1 MNDTPMRR
9 RHFLFGSTI
18 VPAAFLA
25 CSTKKEAKFE
35 YGEPKQRY
43 ALKGVVLRLK
53 PADRVAVVQHEKIE
67 GWMEAMTMEFPV
79 PDAAEYAKL
88 KEGAKIRST
97 VCVNDLYYWLTSITL
112 E

>member
-1 MNDTPMRR
+1 MRR
-9 RHFLFGSTI
+9 RHLLFACGI
-18 VPAAFLA
+18 LPAAFIA
-25 CSTKKEAKFE
+25 CSRNQQSKFD

-43 ALKGVVLRLK
+43 ILKGVVLRLK
-53 PADRVAVVQHEKIE
+53 PADRVAVIRHQEIV
-67 GWMEAMTMEFPV
+67 GWMNAMTMECPV

-97 VCVNDLYYWLTSITL
+97 VCVNDMYYWLTSIVL

>member
-1 MNDTPMRR
+1 MRR
-9 RHFLFGSTI
+9 RHFLFTCGVLS
-18 VPAAFLA
+18 AAITG
-25 CSTKKEAKFE
+25 CSRSQNAKFD

-43 ALKGVVLRLK
+43 ALRGVVLRLK
-53 PADRVAVVQHEKIE
+53 PDDRVAVIEHQKIE

-97 VCVNDLYYWLTSITL
+97 VCVNDMYYWLTSITL